1 MKQEWKKHEKE
12 LYGTKEDT
20 ALLTIPRQKYFTITG
35 VGNPNEEDFSERVG
49 VLYSLAYAVRMMPK
63 SGFTPEGYNEY
74 TVYPLE
80 GIWECIDDTV
90 TIDKSTLRYKIM
102 IRQPDFVTEEVAQKA
117 FEITRR
123 KKPHRLLNDVVFE
136 ELEDGLCVQIL
147 HVGTYDDEP
156 HSFHAMKEYMLR
168 NHLERKT
175 TSHREIYIMDARKSA
190 PEKLKTILRY
200 SVRYRIE

>member
-20 ALLTIPRQKYFTITG
+20 ALLTIPNQKYFTITG

-63 SGFTPEGYNEY
+63 SGYSPDGYNEY

-80 GIWECIDDTV
+80 GVWEGIDGAA

-102 IRQPDFVTEEVAQKA
+102 IRQPDFVTEEVVQKA
-117 FEITRR
+117 FEIARR
-123 KKPHRLLNDVVFE
+123 KKPHRLLDDVVFE
-136 ELEDGLCVQIL
+136 EIEDGLCVQIL

-156 HSFHAMKEYMLR
+156 RSFDVMKDFMVK
-168 NHLERKT
+168 NHLERLT
-175 TSHREIYIMDARKSA
+175 TSHREIYIVDARKAA

-200 SVRYRIE
+200 TVRYTL

>member
-20 ALLTIPRQKYFTITG
+20 ALLTIPKQKYFTITG

-102 IRQPDFVTEEVAQKA
+102 IRQPDFVTEEVVQKA

-136 ELEDGLCVQIL
+136 EMEDGLSVQIL
-147 HVGTYDDEP
+147 HIGTYDDEP
-156 HSFHAMKEYMLR
+156 RSFDVMKEYMLR
-168 NHLERKT
+168 NHLERLT
-175 TSHREIYIMDARKSA
+175 TSHREIYLVDARKAA

-200 SVRYRIE
+200 PVTCTD